1 MSWTRPEDLR
11 AQVQRLWD
19 RGELLSALVMD
30 EETFPRRLV
39 LKGPTSSEMAG
50 RFDEVRAWI
59 AALRPMPYCRIEWRE
74 FTHRVFGANRVPREA
89 WVDSLD
95 DALRWIGKQREAA
108 RFQGLVDLT
117 RSRQPAL
124 LDWLARRPL
133 RALELA
139 GDWERLLD
147 IVAWLQAHP
156 RPGIYLRQVDIPG
169 VHSKFI
175 EAHRGVLS
183 ECLDRVLP
191 AESIDSASTGV
202 SRFNARYGF
211 RDKPAR
217 IRFRVLDGDLQVFLG
232 VRKAMPD
239 TSLPDITLDVDSFAA
254 LSLPVQRVF
263 ITENEINFLAFPRVP
278 RGMVIFGAG
287 YGWDALARVVWL
299 QQQKLHYW
307 GDIDTHGFAILDQLR
322 SRFQYVD
329 SLLMDSATLLAHEVH
344 WGREADPVRHDL
356 PRLTAAER
364 SLYDELRDN
373 RLRESLRLEQEHI
386 GFHWVEKALR
396 QRLCEP
402 NARPPQGANAEP
414 QTRPT

>member
-1 MSWTRPEDLR
+1 MNWTRPEDLR
-11 AQVQRLWD
+11 AQVRRLWE
-19 RGELLSALVMD
+19 RGELLSGLVRD
-30 EETFPRRLV
+30 QETFPRRLV

-59 AALRPMPYCRIEWRE
+59 AALRQMPYCRIEWRE
-74 FTHRVFGANRVPREA
+74 FTHRVFGANTVPREA
-89 WVDSLD
+89 WVDHLD

-108 RFQGLVDLT
+108 RFRGLIEVT
-117 RSRQPAL
+117 RSRQPDL
-124 LDWLARRPL
+124 LEWLGRRPL

-183 ECLDRVLP
+183 EWLDRTLP
-191 AESIDSASTGV
+191 PESIDSASTGA

-217 IRFRVLDGDLQVFLG
+217 IRFRMLDADLQVFFD
-232 VRKAMPD
+232 VRETMREPC
-239 TSLPDITLDVDSFAA
+239 LPDITLDADSFAA

-278 RGMVIFGAG
+278 AGMVIFGAG

-299 QQQKLHYW
+299 QRQRLQYW

-322 SRFQYVD
+322 NRFRYVD
-329 SLLMDSATLLAHEVH
+329 SLLMDRATLLAHQGH
-344 WGREADPVRHDL
+344 WGREAEPVHHDL

-364 SLYDELRDN
+364 SLYDDLRGH
-373 RLRESLRLEQEHI
+373 RLRESLRLEQERI
-386 GFHWVEKALR
+386 GFRWVEAALR
-396 QRLCEP
+396 QRLTELSSL
-402 NARPPQGANAEP
+402 PPVADA
-414 QTRPT
+414 

>member
-1 MSWTRPEDLR
+1 
-11 AQVQRLWD
+11 
-19 RGELLSALVMD
+19 
-30 EETFPRRLV
+30 
-39 LKGPTSSEMAG
+39 
-50 RFDEVRAWI
+50 
-59 AALRPMPYCRIEWRE
+59 MPYCRIEWRE
-74 FTHRVFGANRVPREA
+74 FTHRVFGANTVPREA

-108 RFQGLVDLT
+108 RFRGLIDLT
-117 RSRQPAL
+117 RSRDPAL

-183 ECLDRVLP
+183 EWLDRILP
-191 AESIDSASTGV
+191 AESIDSASTGA

-217 IRFRVLDGDLQVFLG
+217 IRFRVLDEDLQVFFE
-232 VRKAMPD
+232 VRKAMREP
-239 TSLPDITLDVDSFAA
+239 SLPDITLDVDSFAA
-254 LSLPVQRVF
+254 LSLQVQRVF
-263 ITENEINFLAFPRVP
+263 ITENEINFLAFPPVP

-299 QQQKLHYW
+299 QRQQLHYW

-329 SLLMDSATLLAHEVH
+329 SLLMDRATLLAHEAH
-344 WGREADPVRHDL
+344 WGREAEPVHHDL
-356 PRLTAAER
+356 PRLTAAEHA
-364 SLYDELRDN
+364 LYDELRGN

-386 GFHWVEKALR
+386 GFRWVEAALT
-396 QRLCEP
+396 QRLTEL
-402 NARPPQGANAEP
+402 RSSPPTP
-414 QTRPT
+414 YD